1 MLKLYAINA
10 RRIQRLRMR
19 RLVFA
24 TLLLTVIFF
33 AGLLTGCGETLPKI
47 QQGTP
52 KLPSKPDLTTPLP
65 SVPYSQTVREK
76 LESWRSNL
84 TGM

>member
-1 MLKLYAINA
+1 MLTPSAYKRRQKMRKQKQRYA
-10 RRIQRLRMR
+10 
-19 RLVFA
+19 FA
-24 TLLLTVIFF
+24 LLLLTVIFF

-47 QQGTP
+47 PPGTP
-52 KLPSKPDLTTPLP
+52 KLPSKPELTTPLP